1 MRNWKIRYLNIIPML
16 VIAFL
21 LCKLIF
27 TTNISFSGILS
38 TIYSC
43 IAYFVYGLLFA
54 YFLNPL
60 VGYFE
65 RLLQKSKDDDKKKRI
80 KRGISIAMAHFLVV
94 GFITVFIINI
104 VPAIGDGV
112 NDFSKDLPKYLGKFQ
127 AFVTDAIGRFAPDL
141 ADGFRG
147 DIAKLLMTV
156 YDLFEPQTDVSGV
169 GTAVTT
175 AVSVSAKAVVRII
188 FGIVISIYFL
198 YGKEKM
204 IRHIKRLIYA
214 LFSKEHAETILE
226 YSAAINRIFYD
237 FIISKVL
244 QSLVI
249 FVLGLIILIPLGVPL
264 APVIS
269 LLLAVTNM
277 IPYIGPWIGSVPSV
291 LIAFL
296 FNPIKGVIVLLFI
309 VGMQILDNLFIGPK
323 IMSDRVGISPLLV
336 IAGVAVGGTFGG
348 VIGMFLGVPLVAV
361 AKLVFYDRF
370 VEKRLKAKNLEGL
383 GETAE

>member
-16 VIAFL
+16 IIAFL

-38 TIYSC
+38 TVYSC
-43 IAYFVYGLLFA
+43 VAYFVYGLVFA

-65 RLLQKSKDDDKKKRI
+65 KLLQKTTDDDKRFKI
-80 KRGISIAMAHFLVV
+80 KRGVSIAMAYFLVV

-104 VPAIGDGV
+104 VPAIGSGI
-112 NDFSKDLPKYLGKFQ
+112 NDFSQDLPQYLGKIQ
-127 AFVTDAIGRFAPDL
+127 SLATDLIGRFSPDL

-147 DIAKLLMTV
+147 DIAKLLMAL
-156 YDLFEPQTDVSGV
+156 YDLVENHKGVSGV

-175 AVSVSAKAVVRII
+175 AVSVSAKAVIRII

-204 IRHIKRLIYA
+204 IWNIKRLIYA
-214 LFSKEHAETILE
+214 LFQKERAETILE
-226 YSAAINRIFYD
+226 YSSAINRIFYD
-237 FIISKVL
+237 FIISKIL

-249 FVLGLIILIPLGVPL
+249 FVLGLVILIPLGVPL

-291 LIAFL
+291 LLALL

-309 VGMQILDNLFIGPK
+309 VGMQLLDNLFIGPK

-370 VEKRLKAKNLEGL
+370 VEKRLKAKNIEGF
-383 GETAE
+383 EEAE

>member
-1 MRNWKIRYLNIIPML
+1 M
-16 VIAFL
+16 
-21 LCKLIF
+21 
-27 TTNISFSGILS
+27 
-38 TIYSC
+38 
-43 IAYFVYGLLFA
+43 
-54 YFLNPL
+54 
-60 VGYFE
+60 
-65 RLLQKSKDDDKKKRI
+65 
-80 KRGISIAMAHFLVV
+80 
-94 GFITVFIINI
+94 
-104 VPAIGDGV
+104 
-112 NDFSKDLPKYLGKFQ
+112 
-127 AFVTDAIGRFAPDL
+127 

-147 DIAKLLMTV
+147 DIAELLMTV
-156 YDLFEPQTDVSGV
+156 YDLIEPQTDVSGV
-169 GTAVTT
+169 GTVVTT
-175 AVSVSAKAVVRII
+175 AVSVSAKAVVRIV

-204 IRHIKRLIYA
+204 IFQIKRLIYA
-214 LFSKEHAETILE
+214 LFSKEHAESIME
-226 YSAAINRIFYD
+226 YSSAINRIFYD
-237 FIISKVL
+237 FIISKIL

-296 FNPIKGVIVLLFI
+296 FNPVKGVIVLLFI

-370 VEKRLKAKNLEGL
+370 VEKRLRSKNMEYF
-383 GETAE
+383 GEEAE